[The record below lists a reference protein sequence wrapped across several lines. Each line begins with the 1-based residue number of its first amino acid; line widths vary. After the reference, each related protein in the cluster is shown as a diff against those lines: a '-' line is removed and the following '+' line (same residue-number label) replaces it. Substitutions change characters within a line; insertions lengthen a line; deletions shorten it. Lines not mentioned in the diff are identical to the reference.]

1 MITVTEIKNKTKK
14 NDEEYALVELRG
26 LSSDT
31 KSNTIKYNKKDG
43 ETIGTMKIDNG
54 SEFIEI
60 DTGKIYLF
68 DLQND
73 QWKEV

>member
-1 MITVTEIKNKTKK
+1 MITITEIKNKNEK
-14 NDEEYALVELRG
+14 NNEEYVLVELRG
-26 LSSDT
+26 LSTDT
-31 KSNTIKYNKKDG
+31 KSNTIKLSKDG

-60 DTGKIYLF
+60 DTSKIYLF